1 MAKFKEMG
9 SDEFPT
15 SDVESAYT
23 SCAMIKAVML
33 KKKKQ
38 DKK

>member
-1 MAKFKEMG
+1 MAKFREMG
-9 SDEFPT
+9 SDDFPT

-23 SCAMIKAVML
+23 SYVMIKAVML
-33 KKKKQ
+33 KKKRQ